1 VYNAKDKCP
10 NSLDIFNR
18 SLALPM
24 YYRLR
29 EEDIDIAAAL
39 LKNAVEELA

>member
-1 VYNAKDKCP
+1 M
-10 NSLDIFNR
+10 

-24 YYRLR
+24 YYMLE

-39 LKNAVEELA
+39 LEKTMEELK